1 MERVSLVFNIL
12 FEVVVGNLRVIFGNE
27 DRIVI

>member
-1 MERVSLVFNIL
+1 MERVSLVLNIL
-12 FEVVVGNLRVIFGNE
+12 FEVAVGNPRVTFGNE